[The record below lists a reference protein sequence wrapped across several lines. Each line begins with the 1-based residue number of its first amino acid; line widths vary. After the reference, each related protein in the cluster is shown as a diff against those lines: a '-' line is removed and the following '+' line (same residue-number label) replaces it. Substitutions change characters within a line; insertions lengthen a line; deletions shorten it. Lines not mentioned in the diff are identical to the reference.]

1 MTQRVLVAGSSG
13 GIGAELARQLR
24 AAGYTVFTLSRS
36 GAPSDFHC
44 VADLS
49 AATSIPLV
57 QPFLQQAQQHGALL
71 HWDGSVIPF

>member
-1 MTQRVLVAGSSG
+1 MTQSVLVAGSSG

-24 AAGYTVFTLSRS
+24 AVGYTVFTLSRS
-36 GAPSDFHC
+36 GTPSDFHC